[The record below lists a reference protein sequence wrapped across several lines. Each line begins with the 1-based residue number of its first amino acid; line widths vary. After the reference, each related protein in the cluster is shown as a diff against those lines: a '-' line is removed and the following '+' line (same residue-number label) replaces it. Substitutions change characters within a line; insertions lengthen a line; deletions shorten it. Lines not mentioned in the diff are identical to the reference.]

1 MFDPKPE
8 DLPGLGLEKFGDASF
23 QVTVLQW
30 QPHICYLPGRN
41 EERRQPLAHLRE
53 EMKNV

>member
-1 MFDPKPE
+1 MFHPKPE